1 MKRTPM
7 RLLSVV
13 ALALLAELVAIRPA
27 EARKPWRGGR
37 HKAYKIYI
45 ESQPDRAAVYVNDKK
60 WGVFCY
66 TPCRRVRL
74 PYKTTYTLIFVKDG
88 FKEKRETLEVGR
100 RYWHRINVRVVL
112 EREIKPAIVDV
123 QSDATGNA
131 TGALIYV
138 DGQQRGTVPMKVKVP
153 PGRHQ
158 IRVEKAG
165 YTTHTQW
172 VTLQE
177 KQVWTIQAILKP
189 REKPK
194 GTLLVAADV
203 QGAEVLVDG
212 KSLGAAPVVARNLP
226 AGPHTVEVRK
236 AGAPPW
242 KQVVVVE
249 SGKIKK
255 VTAAIGASVPKY
267 GTLRVVCN
275 VPAAEVFVDGDK
287 KGVAPLTVPNLIPGD
302 HIVLVKAKGYTPKQV
317 PFKIVVNQQ
326 SLVTVDL
333 EKAREEV
340 PVGIVRVQA
349 DQPDAQVIL
358 DGQRIG
364 KAPIER
370 KGVTAGLHIVKV
382 MKLGFLTFTKKIHL
396 QKGQVMV
403 ITAELEAGGTLKV
416 TSDPPGAAVFIDT
429 QAVGKTPVL
438 DRVMKVGTYTVE
450 VQMQGYHPAKQT
462 VAIEGGKPVAIHLE
476 LRPIR
481 TGPTPSEL
489 VRGLTSFGALATPPG
504 RFTADITGGFLPYFG
519 RVRLTVGAYR
529 GKYFG
534 VDAGVVINIEG
545 VANTFGAH
553 GRFQLFRAGPF
564 AAGVFTEIGGGPGY
578 ESRNTFYWDFGIM
591 ASLSF
596 RNLITVTARMW
607 GKVYRD
613 QFCRSHTARAD
624 RGESEPAWC
633 SRLDGGTTPE
643 AQQARTDELAELE
656 KSVTGEIYDKLSGDP
671 TADESSAHRQA
682 LSGIRFM
689 MSLIVEVAVAKNV
702 SIHGELRGAPGMSQR
717 ALWMD
722 YFNSPML
729 SLRHGGDQ
737 RVYGGVGVTF
747 KF

>member
-1 MKRTPM
+1 MNGTRMRT
-7 RLLSVV
+7 LAVV
-13 ALALLAELVAIRPA
+13 ALTLAAELVAVRPA

-45 ESQPDRAAVYVNDKK
+45 ESHPDRAAVYVNDKK

-74 PYKTTYTLIFVKDG
+74 PYKKNYTLIFVKDG

-112 EREIKPAIVDV
+112 DREIKPAIVDV

-131 TGALIYV
+131 TGAIIYV
-138 DGQQRGTVPMKVKVP
+138 DGKQRGTVPMKVKVP

-177 KQVWTIQAILKP
+177 KQVWTVQAILKS

-203 QGAEVLVDG
+203 GGAEVLVDG
-212 KSLGAAPVVARNLP
+212 KSVGTAPVVARNLP

-275 VPAAEVFVDGDK
+275 VPASDVFVDGDR

-302 HIVLVKAKGYTPKQV
+302 HIVLVKAKGYAAKQV

-340 PVGIVRVQA
+340 AAGTIRVQA
-349 DQPDAQVIL
+349 DQPDSQVIL
-358 DGQRIG
+358 DGRRIG
-364 KAPIER
+364 KAPIEQ
-370 KGVTAGLHIVKV
+370 KGVIAGLHIVKV
-382 MKLGFLTFTKKIHL
+382 MKPGFLTVTKKLTL
-396 QKGQVMV
+396 QKGQVLV
-403 ITAELEAGGTLKV
+403 VTAELEAGGSLKV
-416 TSDPPGAAVFIDT
+416 TSDPPGATVFIDT

-438 DRVMKVGTYTVE
+438 DRIMKVGTYTVE
-450 VQMQGYHPAKQT
+450 VQAQGYHAAKQT
-462 VAIEGGKPVAIHLE
+462 VAIEGGKPVALHLE

-481 TGPTPSEL
+481 TGPTTSEL
-489 VRGLTSFGALATPPG
+489 VRGLSSYGSIAVPPG
-504 RFTADITGGFLPYFG
+504 RFTADITGGFLPYYA

-534 VDAGVVINIEG
+534 VDAGVVVNVQG

-564 AAGVFTEIGGGPGY
+564 STGAFTEIGGGPGY
-578 ESRNTFYWDFGIM
+578 QGRNTFYWDIGVM

-596 RNLITVTARMW
+596 RNIITVTARLW
-607 GKVYRD
+607 GKVFRD
-613 QFCRSHTARAD
+613 QFCGAD
-624 RGESEPAWC
+624 PADPSLGESEPHWC
-633 SRLDGGTTPE
+633 GLLDGGSTPE
-643 AQQARTDELAELE
+643 AQQARTDELQNVPVEYRQKFQNHPEMHRHGL
-656 KSVTGEIYDKLSGDP
+656 TG
-671 TADESSAHRQA
+671 A
-682 LSGIRFM
+682 RFM
-689 MSLIVEVAVAKNV
+689 MSLIVEVAIAKNL

-729 SLRHGGDQ
+729 SPINGGDP